1 MDSADNFVS
10 RFFQTA
16 LVGGSM
22 NLLFRNCGVILG
34 IAILGFTLLTVLFIF
49 VQEGMLF

>member
-1 MDSADNFVS
+1 MDTADNFVS

-16 LVGGSM
+16 IIGGSLTV
-22 NLLFRNCGVILG
+22 LLRNCGVILG
-34 IAILGFTLLTVLFIF
+34 ISLLAFTLLTVLFIF